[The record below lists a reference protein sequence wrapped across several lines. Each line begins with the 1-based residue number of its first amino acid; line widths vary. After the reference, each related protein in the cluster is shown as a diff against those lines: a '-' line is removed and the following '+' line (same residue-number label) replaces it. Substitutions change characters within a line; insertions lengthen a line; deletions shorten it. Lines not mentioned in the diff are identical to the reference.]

1 MKTQSIYSFLIFII
15 FGFTF
20 TTCKKT
26 DRISLPVVITYTP
39 LYVESTSA
47 TIGCMVKS
55 DGGSQIVGC
64 GIYMGISQNPE
75 TTGTQLQIASDTG
88 SFLGQVSGLL
98 PNIQYFIKAYA
109 KNAKGESLGDQVNFT
124 TPGTIT
130 DYEKNIYETVKI
142 GPQLWMAQNLG
153 TSHFLNGDLIG
164 TTSPSTQDISNVIS
178 PEYQWSYGGDDANAK
193 IYGKLYTWYTIT
205 DPRKV
210 CPAGWH
216 IPTDSEWTT
225 LESTLGGYIIAGSE
239 LKEGG
244 NSHWVTPYN
253 LDATNESCFKALP
266 GGYRNVTGGFSYL
279 GSYGYWWSST
289 EGDVSNS
296 WIRSLFVQSGQISR
310 TAFLKMNGASVRC
323 IKD

>member
-1 MKTQSIYSFLIFII
+1 MKTHNIFNFLLFII
-15 FGFTF
+15 LSFTLI
-20 TTCKKT
+20 TCKKI
-26 DRISLPVVITYTP
+26 DKISLPMVITYTP
-39 LYVESTSA
+39 SYIESTSV
-47 TIGCMVKS
+47 TIGCMVES
-55 DGGSQIVGC
+55 DGGSPILGC

-98 PNIQYFIKAYA
+98 PNTQYFIKAYA
-109 KNAKGESLGDQVNFT
+109 ENARGESLGAEVNFT

-130 DYEKNIYETVKI
+130 DSENTIYETVRI

-153 TSHFLNGDLIG
+153 TSHYLNGDIIS
-164 TTSPSTQDISNVIS
+164 TTNPATLDISNVTS
-178 PEYQWSYGGDDANAK
+178 PEFQWSYGGDGSNST

-205 DPRKV
+205 DSRKV

-216 IPTDSEWTT
+216 IPADSEWTT

-239 LKEGG
+239 LKEAG
-244 NSHWVTPYN
+244 NSHWVSPYN

-266 GGYRNVTGGFSYL
+266 GGYRNITGGFSYL

-289 EGDVSNS
+289 EEDATNGWV
-296 WIRSLFVQSGQISR
+296 RSLFVQSGQISR